1 MRGKC
6 GQDDAYAKRLCA
18 LGGRLRS
25 GDAMANDFAL
35 KSCGEEIE
43 IRLARAS
50 DDALFMEM
58 RLECLRVVYG
68 FPESFCFGADLVA
81 QSRKYF
87 LCGDHIT
94 VFAQDKGGKC
104 LGVASLCFIDVMPTF
119 EHPSG
124 KRAHLMNVYVRAE
137 ARRRGIGRAMVARL
151 IEEARARGATEITL
165 DATEDGRLLYES
177 LGFAENKE
185 AMSLVLR

>member
-1 MRGKC
+1 
-6 GQDDAYAKRLCA
+6 
-18 LGGRLRS
+18 
-25 GDAMANDFAL
+25 
-35 KSCGEEIE
+35 
-43 IRLARAS
+43 
-50 DDALFMEM
+50 MEM

-68 FPESFCFGADLVA
+68 FPESFCFGADLAA
-81 QSRKYF
+81 QSREYF

-94 VFAQDKGGKC
+94 VFAQKKGGKC

-137 ARRRGIGRAMVARL
+137 ARRRGIGRKMVARL

-165 DATEDGRLLYES
+165 DATEEGRLLYES
-177 LGFAENKE
+177 LGFEENKE

>member
-1 MRGKC
+1 MT
-6 GQDDAYAKRLCA
+6 
-18 LGGRLRS
+18 
-25 GDAMANDFAL
+25 NDSAL
-35 KSCGEEIE
+35 KSDCAEIE
-43 IRLARAS
+43 IRLARSS
-50 DDALFMEM
+50 DEKLFMEM

-68 FPESFCFGADLVA
+68 FSESFCFDADLAA

-94 VFAQDKGGKC
+94 VFALDKKGKC
-104 LGVASLCFIDVMPTF
+104 VGVASICFIEVMPTF

-137 ARRRGIGRAMVARL
+137 ARRRGIGRKMVARL
-151 IEEARARGATEITL
+151 IEEARARGVTEITL

-177 LGFAENKE
+177 LGFEENKE
-185 AMSLVLR
+185 AMSFSLR